1 MCCVQEATLADFA
14 PVTSPQI
21 PALVIYCIK
30 EIEKR
35 GLHEVRRRRIKSL
48 STCHIHVLLHSQ
60 SCGANLFVPFLWHR
74 LACTESPA
82 MSAWS
87 KS

>member
-1 MCCVQEATLADFA
+1 MYCVEQATLADFA

-35 GLHEVRRRRIKSL
+35 GLHEVRRTKSL
-48 STCHIHVLLHSQ
+48 YTCHIHVLLYFQ
-60 SCGANLFVPFLWHR
+60 SCGAHLFIPFLWHR
-74 LACTESPA
+74 LACTESLA
-82 MSAWS
+82 MSAW
-87 KS
+87 